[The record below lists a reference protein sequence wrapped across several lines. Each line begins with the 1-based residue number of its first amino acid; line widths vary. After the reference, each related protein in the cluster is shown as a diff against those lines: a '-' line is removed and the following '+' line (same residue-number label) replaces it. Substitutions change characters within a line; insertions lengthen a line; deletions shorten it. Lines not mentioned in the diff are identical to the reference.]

1 MRKLLVATAGL
12 AIATLSGQVLAAGS
26 ATHHIEIGKK
36 IYERAFGRGCG
47 ACHDISSNPQL
58 PKLIDAGK
66 LSREKFGKVL
76 KEGQN
81 SMPKAMETIMELG
94 PVKTAN
100 FDPDPAKAQEI
111 AIDSVYEYL
120 KTLK

>member
-1 MRKLLVATAGL
+1 MKNVFVAVTGL
-12 AIATLSGQVLAAGS
+12 AFVALSGQVLAEAGP
-26 ATHHIEIGKK
+26 APAHHIEIGKK
-36 IYERAFGRGCG
+36 VYERAFGRGCG

-66 LSREKFGKVL
+66 LDKAKFAKVL

-81 SMPKAMETIMELG
+81 SMPKAMATIMELA

-100 FDPDPAKAQEI
+100 MSEDD
-111 AIDSVYEYL
+111 AISAVYDYL
-120 KTLK
+120 KSLK